1 MLGSLFL
8 AWLEHDEMDD
18 SCDELELGGVHNVG
32 DEDPDTDQSLL
43 SGDEVG
49 MTCKSNATV
58 SVSNLNASR
67 SFLRWITGNRS
78 AMSSCCTYFK
88 SSFDSKSEL

>member
-1 MLGSLFL
+1 MEGLLLGSLFL

-49 MTCKSNATV
+49 MTCKSSATV
-58 SVSNLNASR
+58 SVSKKQTNKKIIRAHN
-67 SFLRWITGNRS
+67 
-78 AMSSCCTYFK
+78 
-88 SSFDSKSEL
+88 